1 MAALKWMVYA
11 RSPSLDTFWD
21 DALKL
26 GRVPATDYRARGPQ
40 HEPEVVY
47 FDRWEG
53 LVPTWRAASFEAFF
67 AVLRQAG
74 LDV

>member
-1 MAALKWMVYA
+1 MTH
-11 RSPSLDTFWD
+11 SPSGACRPPTT
-21 DALKL
+21 AHA
-26 GRVPATDYRARGPQ
+26 GRSTN
-40 HEPEVVY
+40 PEVVY